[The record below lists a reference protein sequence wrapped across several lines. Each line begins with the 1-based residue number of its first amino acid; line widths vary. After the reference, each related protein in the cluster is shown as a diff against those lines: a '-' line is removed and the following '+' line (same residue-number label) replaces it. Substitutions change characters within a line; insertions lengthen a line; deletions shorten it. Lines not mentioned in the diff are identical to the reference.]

1 VSSCIL
7 LKRFVSSVGINS
19 VRQMEIFRVL
29 SGILHLGNVTLDE
42 DKKADTC
49 YVPVRTVSSAVISS
63 CVLSQPSISG
73 IQHGLC

>member
-63 CVLSQPSISG
+63 CVLS
-73 IQHGLC
+73 